1 MDPVVVLLVC
11 GRGCVMSMSEL
22 MSALSGL
29 PGFRELGPLDV
40 RELRVELAEARR
52 FRSMMDSR
60 VVDIARRIEESTR
73 EVGTHERGIP
83 EVELVAHGGMTK
95 REASD
100 VMRRALVIEDAPV
113 VGDALATGEMSAGH
127 VDAISRGLK
136 IAGESKDAFLKLVPG
151 LVEAASVMS
160 VPEFAAEVNKA
171 AKGVVTDG
179 GLSVFEDQR
188 RSTYLKIWNDANG
201 MVNVRG
207 MFDPE
212 IGSILQSRVQAQV
225 EVMFHS
231 GDRDVPIVHHPWVDA
246 NDFRRAHALVGL
258 IADDHAECARPGG
271 RGSAGLGV
279 VSHGESSGRDG
290 MSTGRSSS
298 RTATSR
304 TATSRTAG
312 PCRSD
317 VVVHI
322 DLETLTS
329 GLSASSTHR
338 TAFGADLPVETIRR
352 IACDANIIPLVLNGA
367 GMPLDIGRSQRL
379 ASAAQRRALEATH
392 DTCAFDGCAVAFH
405 ACQIHHIEYW
415 ERGGPTDM
423 DNMVPL
429 CSRHHHAAHEGGWRI
444 RLRSGTRQLEAEPPR
459 LGP

>member
-1 MDPVVVLLVC
+1 MSVSESLVA
-11 GRGCVMSMSEL
+11 V
-22 MSALSGL
+22 SGVTS
-29 PGFRELGPLDV
+29 FRDVGSLDL
-40 RELRVELAEARR
+40 RELRVELVEMKRL
-52 FRSMMDSR
+52 RS
-60 VVDIARRIEESTR
+60 VVDGRLVDIVRRIEESTR

-83 EVELVAHGGMTK
+83 EVELVAHGGMTR
-95 REASD
+95 REALD
-100 VMRRALVIEDAPV
+100 VLKRVNVIEDAPV
-113 VGDALATGEMSAGH
+113 VGDALAAGDLSAGH

-136 IAGESKDAFLKLVPG
+136 IAGESKDAFLELVPG
-151 LVEAASVMS
+151 LVEAAGVMS

-212 IGSILQSRVQAQV
+212 IGSILQSRVNTQV
-225 EVMFHS
+225 ETMFHS
-231 GDRDVPIVHHPWVDA
+231 GDRDVPVVHHPWVEQ
-246 NDFRRAHALVGL
+246 NDFRRAHALVAL
-258 IADDHAECARPGG
+258 VSDDHEDCTRPGG
-271 RGSAGLGV
+271 RGSSGR
-279 VSHGESSGRDG
+279 GESLGRDG
-290 MSTGRSSS
+290 VSLAHGSS
-298 RTATSR
+298 RA
-304 TATSRTAG
+304 ATSRTAG
-312 PCRSD
+312 TCRSD

-322 DLETLTS
+322 DLETLTD
-329 GLSASSTHR
+329 GLSKSSTHR

-405 ACQIHHIEYW
+405 ACQIHHIDYW
-415 ERGGPTDM
+415 ERGGPTDLE
-423 DNMVPL
+423 NMVPL
-429 CSRHHHAAHEGGWRI
+429 CSKHHHAAHEGGWT
-444 RLRSGTRQLEAEPPR
+444 LTLKPGTRQLDARPPNR
-459 LGP
+459 VLTGRW

>member
-1 MDPVVVLLVC
+1 VPDLRECLDGSRRARAVLDAFDA
-11 GRGCVMSMSEL
+11 RI
-22 MSALSGL
+22 AGL
-29 PGFRELGPLDV
+29 LH
-40 RELRVELAEARR
+40 
-52 FRSMMDSR
+52 
-60 VVDIARRIEESTR
+60 ESTIR
-73 EVGTHERGIP
+73 VGTHERGIP
-83 EVELVAHGGMTK
+83 EVELVAHGGMTR
-95 REASD
+95 REAGD

-113 VGDALATGEMSAGH
+113 VGDALAAGEMSAGH

-136 IAGESKDAFLKLVPG
+136 IAGESKDAFLDLVPG
-151 LVEAASVMS
+151 LVESAGVMS
-160 VPEFAAEVNKA
+160 VPEFAVEVSRA

-179 GLSVFEDQR
+179 GLSTFEDQR

-212 IGSILQSRVQAQV
+212 IGSILQSRVNAQV

-231 GDRDVPIVHHPWVDA
+231 GDREVPVVHHPWVEP
-246 NDFRRAHALVGL
+246 NDFRRAHALVAL
-258 IADDHAECARPGG
+258 MADDHEDCTRPGG
-271 RGSAGLGV
+271 RGSGGR
-279 VSHGESSGRDG
+279 GESTGHDG
-290 MSTGRSSS
+290 GSAS
-298 RTATSR
+298 RVSPR

-312 PCRSD
+312 SCRSD

-322 DLETLTS
+322 DLETLTN
-329 GLSASSTHR
+329 GLSESSTHR
-338 TAFGADLPVETIRR
+338 TSFGADLPVETIRR
-352 IACDANIIPLVLNGA
+352 IACDANIIPLVLNGS

-423 DNMVPL
+423 ANMVPL
-429 CSRHHHAAHEGGWRI
+429 CSKHHHAAHEGSWT
-444 RLRSGTRQLEAEPPR
+444 LTLKLGTRQLDARPPNTVFV
-459 LGP
+459 

>member
-1 MDPVVVLLVC
+1 
-11 GRGCVMSMSEL
+11 MSESL
-22 MSALSGL
+22 SALSGL
-29 PGFRELGPLDV
+29 PGFRELDALNL

-73 EVGTHERGIP
+73 EVGTHERSIP
-83 EVELVAHGGMTK
+83 EVELVAHGGMTR

-100 VMRRALVIEDAPV
+100 VLKRVLVIEEAPV
-113 VGDALATGEMSAGH
+113 VGDALAVGDLSAGH
-127 VDAISRGLK
+127 VDAISRAMK
-136 IAGESKDAFLKLVPG
+136 IAGDAKDAFMGLLPE

-160 VPEFAAEVNKA
+160 VPEFAVEVTKA

-188 RSTYLKIWNDANG
+188 RSTYLKIWNDATG

-212 IGSILQSRVQAQV
+212 IGAILQSRVNTQV
-225 EVMFHS
+225 EAMFHS
-231 GDRDVPIVHHPWVDA
+231 GDRGIPVVHHTWVDA
-246 NDFRRAHALVGL
+246 NDFRRAHALVAL
-258 IADDHAECARPGG
+258 IADDHEDCTRPGG
-271 RGSAGLGV
+271 R
-279 VSHGESSGRDG
+279 
-290 MSTGRSSS
+290 
-298 RTATSR
+298 ATSR
-304 TATSRTAG
+304 TATSRSATSRTG
-312 PCRSD
+312 GSCRSD
-317 VVVHI
+317 VVVHV
-322 DLETLTS
+322 DLETLTN
-329 GLSASSTHR
+329 GLSESSTHR

-367 GMPLDIGRSQRL
+367 GMPLDIGRGQRL

-415 ERGGPTDM
+415 ENGGPTDL

-429 CSRHHHAAHEGGWRI
+429 CSRHHHAAHEGGWTLK
-444 RLRSGTRQLEAEPPR
+444 LRAGTRTLLAQPP
-459 LGP
+459 P

>member
-1 MDPVVVLLVC
+1 VPDLRECLDGSRRARAVLD
-11 GRGCVMSMSEL
+11 
-22 MSALSGL
+22 AFDAQIAGL
-29 PGFRELGPLDV
+29 LH
-40 RELRVELAEARR
+40 
-52 FRSMMDSR
+52 
-60 VVDIARRIEESTR
+60 ESTIR
-73 EVGTHERGIP
+73 VGTHERGIP
-83 EVELVAHGGMTK
+83 EVELVAHGGMTR
-95 REASD
+95 REALD
-100 VMRRALVIEDAPV
+100 VLKRVNVIEDAPV
-113 VGDALATGEMSAGH
+113 VGDALAAGELTAGH

-136 IAGESKDAFLKLVPG
+136 IAGESKDAFLALVPG
-151 LVEAASVMS
+151 LVEAAGVMS

-212 IGSILQSRVQAQV
+212 IGSILQSRVNAQV

-231 GDRDVPIVHHPWVDA
+231 GDRDVPVTHHPWVEP
-246 NDFRRAHALVGL
+246 NDFRRAHALVAL
-258 IADDHAECARPGG
+258 VADDHEDCTRPGG
-271 RGSAGLGV
+271 RAK
-279 VSHGESSGRDG
+279 
-290 MSTGRSSS
+290 
-298 RTATSR
+298 TSR
-304 TATSRTAG
+304 SGG

-317 VVVHI
+317 VVVHV
-322 DLETLTS
+322 DLETLTK
-329 GLSASSTHR
+329 GLSESSTHR
-338 TAFGADLPVETIRR
+338 TSFGADLPVETIRR

-367 GMPLDIGRSQRL
+367 GMPLDIGRAQRL

-405 ACQIHHIEYW
+405 ACQIHHIDYW

-429 CSRHHHAAHEGGWRI
+429 CSKHHHAAHEGGWRL
-444 RLRSGTRQLEAEPPR
+444 RLRAGTRELEADPPDCGSLR
-459 LGP
+459 T